1 MHFNQNQDHVAK
13 YDQYTGNQ
21 SNWCETI
28 QKSKRIQTV
37 LYLSQHLP
45 LKPIYLNQA
54 CQTKLYNYNLKPVTT
69 TYPTTETGIYISR
82 YIRNNLAYTW
92 NQVK

>member
-1 MHFNQNQDHVAK
+1 MLLNMINTLAINQ
-13 YDQYTGNQ
+13 
-21 SNWCETI
+21 NWCETI

-82 YIRNNLAYTW
+82 YIRNNLTYT
-92 NQVK
+92 